1 MTPIQLIAPA
11 VSGWLPNG
19 LKYIIQ
25 PDTANPV
32 LCLQLYV
39 RIGSAWE
46 TALEAG
52 YAHFLEHLVFKST
65 SQFGYN
71 QIMQY
76 VNGMG
81 GSINAYT
88 DFDCTCFYLNL
99 PAENIAGG
107 LQVLAE
113 LAVRPT
119 FTGSDVALEKE
130 IISEEIRES
139 RNDPEADFLDHI
151 QISAWTTNPLRKLVL
166 GTPASIRAASKAKL
180 AAFHHKYYQ
189 PQNSFLVLT
198 GDLDPGT
205 VPALLEQYFGAWP
218 GHSEPVSQAPGK
230 YLEPEPP
237 AIKTHCRKRNQ
248 EFLAY
253 VLPELAD
260 SHPASDA
267 LHIALR
273 YLALGRSSRLFTRLV
288 EEEHLCSSVKTLSYS
303 GVLSGVSVVLMQP
316 TRPQYLQRI
325 DAIFQSEY
333 RALLEGKQD
342 PSECELIKRDIVN
355 TWRYGFEGT
364 ENLANMIGAEEFN
377 AGFEKLFTYDQSVQ
391 AITVED
397 VKRSISKYWQA
408 SNLMVFHQAPHPVL
422 LHNANPDRS
431 PKRRMDPPSPYSAGL
446 QIPQTR
452 SSKGKLGQIA
462 DDYYSCILACGLRLL
477 LRRVQGRPITGFALA
492 ANVSQLAENES
503 QRGLNFLTSTAMLH
517 SSQLHSHR
525 ELMTLS
531 RDHGISLNVE
541 QHLDT
546 TVFAGKCFQL
556 ELATALPLL
565 AEIVHQPAFETP
577 YLNTIKSATAD
588 LLRRER
594 QNPAGYAFF
603 RWLNMLLGARSHYGR
618 STGGIS
624 DLYRHTRQDLLNWH
638 QSMYRP
644 DLFTLAVVGA
654 IEPQEVL
661 DDVSALFA
669 VPASTTFASAP
680 AQPGPRP
687 AASRTI
693 FHRGESSQAIIYIG
707 GMAPPAT
714 DQLST
719 TAFYLLAQ
727 ILGGDMDSR
736 LFNIVREKYG
746 YAYQTGF
753 DFTSVLELG
762 YWYAWAYCD
771 RNDYRHCLKLMREI
785 LAEVYQH
792 GVNAEELLQ
801 AQNYL
806 CGSSRFERENS
817 SLHATLIATLTAVGY
832 DPLFYYRREERIRST
847 GLDQISSLA
856 RTWLQPDNQ
865 WTFVH
870 L

>member
-11 VSGWLPNG
+11 VSGWLTNG

-25 PDTANPV
+25 PDPANPV

-46 TALEAG
+46 SSLEAG

-71 QIMQY
+71 QIMQF
-76 VNGMG
+76 VNGLG

-130 IISEEIRES
+130 IIIEELRES
-139 RNDPEADFLDHI
+139 RNDPESDFLDQI
-151 QISAWTTNPLRKLVL
+151 QISAWPTNPLRKLVL
-166 GTPASIRAASKAKL
+166 GTPASIRAASRAKL
-180 AAFHHKYYQ
+180 EAFHHKYYQ
-189 PQNSFLVLT
+189 PQNAFLVLT
-198 GDLDPGT
+198 GDLNPASL
-205 VPALLEQYFGAWP
+205 PALLEQYFGSWFN
-218 GHSEPVSQAPGK
+218 HSEPVNQAPGCF
-230 YLEPEPP
+230 LEPEPP
-237 AIKTHCRKRNQ
+237 AIKTQSRKRSQ

-288 EEEHLCSSVKTLSYS
+288 EEEHICSSVKTLSYS
-303 GVLSGVSVVLMQP
+303 GVLSGVSVILMQP

-325 DAIFQSEY
+325 DAIFKSEY
-333 RALLEGKQD
+333 RALLEGKLD
-342 PSECELIKRDIVN
+342 PGECELIKRDIIN

-377 AGFEKLFTYDQSVQ
+377 AGFEKLFSYDQSVQ

-397 VKRSISKYWQA
+397 VKRSIGKYWQA
-408 SNLMVFHQAPHPVL
+408 SNLMVFHQAPHPAR
-422 LHNANPDRS
+422 LHFAHPECGPQS
-431 PKRRMDPPSPYSAGL
+431 PMDPPSPFSVGL

-452 SSKGKLGQIA
+452 SSEAELLRIA
-462 DDYYSCILACGLRLL
+462 DDYHSVSLPCGLRLL
-477 LRRVQGRPITGFALA
+477 IRRMPGRPITGFALA
-492 ANVSQLAENES
+492 ANISQLAENES

-546 TVFAGKCFQL
+546 TVFAGKCFQP
-556 ELATALPLL
+556 ELATALSLL
-565 AEIVHQPAFETP
+565 AEIVQQPAFATA
-577 YLNTIKSATAD
+577 YIHTIKSATAD

-594 QNPAGYAFF
+594 HNPAGYAFF
-603 RWLNMLLGARSHYGR
+603 RWLKMLLGARSPYGS

-624 DLYRHTRQDLLNWH
+624 DLYRHTRQDLLDWH
-638 QSMYRP
+638 QARYRP
-644 DLFTLAVVGA
+644 ELFTLAIVGA
-654 IEPQEVL
+654 NDPQEVL
-661 DDVSALFA
+661 DEVSELFA
-669 VPASTTFASAP
+669 AHPSTAAASAP
-680 AQPGPRP
+680 AQPKPQP
-687 AASRTI
+687 AASRTV
-693 FHRGESSQAIIYIG
+693 FHRGDSSQAIIYIG
-707 GMAPPAT
+707 GMAPPAK

-719 TAFYLLAQ
+719 TAFYILAQ

-753 DFTSVLELG
+753 DLTSVLELG

-771 RNDYRHCLKLMREI
+771 RNDYLHCLRLMREI
-785 LAEVYQH
+785 LAKVSQH
-792 GVNAEELLQ
+792 GVNAQELLQ

-806 CGSSRFERENS
+806 CGSSRFERENA

-832 DPLFYYRREERIRST
+832 DPLFYYQREERIRTT
-847 GLDQISSLA
+847 GLGQINSLA
-856 RTWLQPDNQ
+856 RTWLRPDNH